1 MEKAEQSH
9 IFTSFMVALF
19 IVRLIFIACIKKY
32 DSERDRKGS
41 IVNGRCVLS
50 QFKKNRQMH
59 ERTLRYTI
67 NNTKRFMN
75 FFYRPSKLSEA
86 C

>member
-1 MEKAEQSH
+1 MIQRGTVKG
-9 IFTSFMVALF
+9 VLF
-19 IVRLIFIACIKKY
+19 VVDVFYLDLKK
-32 DSERDRKGS
+32 
-41 IVNGRCVLS
+41 
-50 QFKKNRQMH
+50 RQMH

-67 NNTKRFMN
+67 NNTKRFVN

>member
-1 MEKAEQSH
+1 
-9 IFTSFMVALF
+9 MVALF
-19 IVRLIFIACIKKY
+19 IVRLVFIACIKTY
-32 DSERDRKGS
+32 DSERDRRGS

-50 QFKKNRQMH
+50 RFKKKQMH

-67 NNTKRFMN
+67 NNTKRFMKV
-75 FFYRPSKLSEA
+75 FYRPSKLSEA